1 MLLLALAFVLV
12 PLWRGRPAPVAT
24 DADSA
29 ANLAVFRSQKHE
41 IEEEFARRVIGAAER
56 DAAIAELSQRLLDE
70 VSGDGGQTS
79 KPAAASR
86 SWLLMAALAVLIPS
100 VAIVIYAVLGSPKAL
115 DPANRMTA
123 GPAPAQAHPEGAEP
137 QISDKQILAMV
148 DTLAQKMRENPSDPK
163 GWVLLARSQGAL
175 GRYPA
180 AIEAFEQA
188 ARLLPNDAQ
197 LFADYA
203 DTMVLAQDGR
213 FDGKPLTLIRQT
225 LKLDPNNMK
234 GLALAGTAELRLG
247 NRDASIKHWEKLK
260 SLVAPNSDDMRQVDA
275 ILAEIRSGKAPVEP
289 ATQPVQA
296 VAPPQAS
303 QAAPTVVAKSAAG
316 KSITG
321 SVTLAPELAS
331 KLAATDTLFVFAR
344 AKEGPRM
351 PLAVWRIPVPKAG
364 EFPKAFELTDG
375 MAMAPGLNLS
385 AFADVV
391 IEARVSKSGNAQLQP
406 GDLSGTSDAVKPGA
420 ANVSVTISRVA
431 P

>member
-1 MLLLALAFVLV
+1 MLLLALAFVLL
-12 PLWRGRPAPVAT
+12 PLWRGRPASAAIDT
-24 DADSA
+24 DSA

-41 IEEEFARRVIGAAER
+41 IEEEFSRGVIGAAER

-70 VSGDGGQTS
+70 VPGDGGQIS
-79 KPAAASR
+79 KPATASR
-86 SWLLMAALAVLIPS
+86 SWLLMVVLAVMIPS
-100 VAIVIYAVLGSPKAL
+100 AAVVIYAVLGSPKAL
-115 DPANRMTA
+115 DPANRVMA
-123 GPAPAQAHPEGAEP
+123 GPAPAQGHPEGAEP

-188 ARLLPNDAQ
+188 ARLLPGDAQ

-247 NRDASIKHWEKLK
+247 NRDTSIKHWEKLR
-260 SLVAPNSDDMRQVDA
+260 SLVAPNSDDMRQVEA
-275 ILAEIRSGKAPVEP
+275 ILAEIRNGKAPAGP
-289 ATQPVQA
+289 ATQQA
-296 VAPPQAS
+296 QGSQGAS
-303 QAAPTVVAKSAAG
+303 PVVAKSAAG

-321 SVTLAPELAS
+321 SVTLAPELAAR
-331 KLAATDTLFVFAR
+331 LAATDTLFVFAR

-351 PLAVWRIPVPKAG
+351 PLAVWRTPAPKAG

-385 AFADVV
+385 AFSDVV

-406 GDLSGTSDAVKPGA
+406 GDLSGVSEAVKPGA
-420 ANVSVTISRVA
+420 ANVSVTISKVT